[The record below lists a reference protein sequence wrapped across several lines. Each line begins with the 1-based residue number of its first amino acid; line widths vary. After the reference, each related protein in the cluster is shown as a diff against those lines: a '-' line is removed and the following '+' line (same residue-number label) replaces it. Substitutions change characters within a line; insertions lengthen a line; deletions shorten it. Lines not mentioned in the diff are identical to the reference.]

1 VSTHLPF
8 EFLNDPGVRALFAA
22 FPDGTLRIV
31 GGAVRNALL
40 GAPVVDID
48 LATQLEPDTVIET
61 LKSADIKHVPTGIKH
76 GTITAVINR
85 QPYEITSLRRDV
97 ETDGRRAVVA
107 YTTDWSEDAQR
118 RDFTMN
124 ALYMDADG
132 TLFDPTGLGEADAQ
146 ARKLRFV
153 GDADMRVKED
163 YLRILRFF
171 RFMAYYSGDAKV
183 EASALKSCRENQSGL
198 KSLSAERV
206 WMELKRL
213 LSAPNPTRAV
223 TVMHQQGI
231 LTTLLSEAD
240 NADGLAAMVW
250 LEGREALQPDPL
262 RRLMAMGARLPLPV
276 LTLSRRLKLSK
287 VETARLKAWA
297 ESEAP
302 VDTLVDPITS
312 DRERLAWI
320 YREGKAVI
328 MDRAILRA
336 AGETDTMKSAY
347 FMSLADLAMGW
358 TPPTFPLTGKDLK
371 KAGFPTGEGMG
382 RLLKALEALWVKSG
396 FTTEKEQLL
405 VAAKMIG
412 GNDSP

>member
-1 VSTHLPF
+1 MSEILPF
-8 EFLNDPGVRALFAA
+8 QFLSDPGVKRLFAA
-22 FPDGTLRIV
+22 FPDGSIRIV

-40 GAPVVDID
+40 GAPVADID
-48 LATQLEPDTVIET
+48 LATQLEPDAVIDT
-61 LKSADIKHVPTGIKH
+61 LKAADIKYVPTGIDH
-76 GTITAVINR
+76 GTITAVIAG

-97 ETDGRRAVVA
+97 ATDGRRAVVA
-107 YTTDWSEDAQR
+107 YSTDWAEDAQR

-132 TLFDPTGLGEADAQ
+132 TLFDPTGQGEADSK

-153 GDADMRVKED
+153 GEADARVKED

-171 RFMAYYSGDAKV
+171 RFMAYYSGEAKV
-183 EASALKSCRENQSGL
+183 DAEALKACRENQAGL
-198 KSLSAERV
+198 NSLSAERV
-206 WMELKRL
+206 WAELKRL

-240 NADGLAAMVW
+240 NSDGLAAMVR
-250 LEGREALQPDPL
+250 LEAREALSPDPL

-287 VETARLKAWA
+287 AETARLKGWA

-302 VDTLVDPITS
+302 IDTLIDPITP

-336 AGETDTMKSAY
+336 AGETDAMKSAY

-358 TPPTFPLTGKDLK
+358 TPPVFPLTGKDLK
-371 KAGFPTGEGMG
+371 KAGFAPGEGMG
-382 RLLKALEALWVKSG
+382 RMLKALEALWVRSG
-396 FTTEKEQLL
+396 FTTEKAQLL

-412 GNDSP
+412 GG